1 MSKRETSWRHI
12 CRYANTLRTAAGAV
26 SLVSLGEDRFF
37 LGRLPAVDAFAGA
50 AGLFEGNA
58 THGRFGFFLNAGFA
72 IGVAAPPGKGETFFD
87 RQLEFSVVGRLG
99 GVGFAKREGAIEE
112 RLLNFLEELPD
123 GGGNSLLRDKR
134 LAVFSGTVAA
144 GQNHRTFGDIPVLAF
159 QASTAAAH
167 FPVCE
172 FEAGA

>member
-1 MSKRETSWRHI
+1 MSKRETSSRHI

-37 LGRLPAVDAFAGA
+37 LRGLAAVDAFAGA

-58 THGRFGFFLNAGFA
+58 AHGGFGFFLNAGFA

-87 RQLEFSVVGRLG
+87 RHLELSIVGRLG
-99 GVGFAKREGAIEE
+99 GVGFAKCKGPIEE
-112 RLLNFLEELPD
+112 RLLNFLEELRD

-134 LAVFSGTVAA
+134 FPVFSGPVAA
-144 GQNHRTFGDIPVLAF
+144 GQNHR
-159 QASTAAAH
+159 
-167 FPVCE
+167 
-172 FEAGA
+172 